1 MLNAAASTE
10 YERPVYENSTENR
23 SGDASD
29 RWTGGASGGAPI
41 QEREIETKKGQTDYA
56 AVADARKAAPASLAE
71 VAQVVWNRIVRWANL
86 ADGGDVTFWK
96 EQIEPIGGKAANDA
110 VQAIGGYDAIR
121 RTPPEKLAF
130 LKADFIKSFLAE
142 KAQEAAAVNR
152 QTP

>member
-1 MLNAAASTE
+1 M
-10 YERPVYENSTENR
+10 
-23 SGDASD
+23 
-29 RWTGGASGGAPI
+29 
-41 QEREIETKKGQTDYA
+41 
-56 AVADARKAAPASLAE
+56 
-71 VAQVVWNRIVRWANL
+71 
-86 ADGGDVTFWK
+86 TFWK